1 MKEIWADVSLGEI
14 LKERQEKPPEELI
27 ANGKIRIVSKIA
39 FNDGKIQLREDSG
52 TKTGMILI
60 RPGDLVIS
68 GINAAKG
75 AIAIYGEE
83 NTDPIAAT
91 IHYGAY
97 IPNKSKVDIKYL
109 WWLLR
114 SNTFRELLNRFVP
127 GGIKTELKAKRL
139 LPIPVPLPDLLEQ
152 KRIVARI
159 EALATKIEEA
169 SGLRQLT
176 TKETEVLE
184 VSATERCFEAFRQS
198 GISAMPFEDVCDRIT
213 VGHVS
218 SMKHAYREKGIPF
231 LRSQNVRKNR
241 FESEGRCYIAPEF
254 HAANP
259 KSALGPGDVVVV
271 RTGFVGVAC
280 VIPDVL
286 EEANCADLVIVR
298 PSNSLDAHYAS
309 HFLNSMSGKERAV
322 SASVGSAQ
330 KHYNVGAMRK
340 TLIPL
345 PPFAEQRQIV
355 TYLDGLVTKVDA
367 LKRFQTE
374 TSVELDA
381 LLPSVLDK
389 AFKGEL

>member
-1 MKEIWADVSLGEI
+1 MNDHWQSVPLGNV
-14 LKERQEKPPEELI
+14 LTERREKPSEEKLTTG
-27 ANGKIRIVSKIA
+27 ATRVVSKIS
-39 FNDGKIQLREDSG
+39 FNDGRIQLREDG
-52 TKTGMILI
+52 ETKTGMILI
-60 RPGDLVIS
+60 QPGDLVVS

-75 AIAIYGEE
+75 AIALYEANE
-83 NTDPIAAT
+83 TNPIAAT

-97 IPNKSKVDIKYL
+97 IPNKSKVDVKYL

-139 LPIPVPLPDLLEQ
+139 LPIPVPLPNFNEQ

-169 SGLRQLT
+169 HGLRHLT
-176 TKETEVLE
+176 TKETEALE
-184 VSATERCFEAFRQS
+184 VSTTERCFEAFRQS
-198 GISAMPFEDVCDRIT
+198 GISAAPFEDVCDRIT

-241 FESEGRCYIAPEF
+241 FELEGLCYIAPEF
-254 HAANP
+254 HVANP

-345 PPFAEQRQIV
+345 PPLAEQQRIV
-355 TYLDGLVTKVDA
+355 SYLDGLVAQVER
-367 LKRFQTE
+367 LKQLQTE
-374 TSVELDA
+374 TAAKLGA
-381 LLPSVLDK
+381 LLPSILDK